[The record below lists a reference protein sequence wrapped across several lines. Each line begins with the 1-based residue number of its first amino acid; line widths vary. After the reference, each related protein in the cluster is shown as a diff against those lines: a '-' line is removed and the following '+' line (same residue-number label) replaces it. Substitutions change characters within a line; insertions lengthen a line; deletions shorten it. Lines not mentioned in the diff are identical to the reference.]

1 MNQERK
7 EIIIKEIKYWKQTRL
22 LPEQYCNFLL
32 TLYSEGE
39 EEHLKVEEES
49 RSSMDVKSMS
59 TFFIVQF
66 LLLFIVVV
74 IYFTDFPFL
83 LQMAFGLL
91 CGFLILKI
99 AKKTRNKLPQLAY
112 LYFLMAAIVLLL
124 LLAQVVEQILPGH
137 RIAMMLVILLNC
149 FAWLFIGF
157 KMKLKPFMIGGIA
170 GIILSIAFYAFY

>member
-39 EEHLKVEEES
+39 EEHIKVEEES
-49 RSSMDVKSMS
+49 RSILNVKSML
-59 TFFIVQF
+59 TFFFVQF

-83 LQMAFGLL
+83 LQMASGLL
-91 CGFLILKI
+91 SGFLILKI
-99 AKKTRNKLPQLAY
+99 AKKSRNQLPQLAY
-112 LYFLMAAIVLLL
+112 VYFLMVAIIVLL

-137 RIAMMLVILLNC
+137 RIAMFFVVLLNC
-149 FAWLFIGF
+149 LAWLFIGF
-157 KMKLKPFMIGGIA
+157 KMGLKSFLIGGIV
-170 GIILSIAFYAFY
+170 GIALSITFFAFY